1 MLVLNVILGL
11 TAIAWIIIGIK
22 THADWVVNI
31 FDQESRKIKNQQ
43 SAIEK
48 YGYQSI
54 TSLDVL
60 SPKKAFVF
68 GYWDESESNENQ
80 KEDIKT
86 GTSPLIFQL
95 VNGSLIAFTS
105 IAVLTFISRGLFT
118 GLGLL

>member
-1 MLVLNVILGL
+1 MFVLNVILGL
-11 TAIAWIIIGIK
+11 AAIAWIIIGIK

-43 SAIEK
+43 TAIEK

-68 GYWDESESNENQ
+68 GYWDETESNEKQ
-80 KEDIKT
+80 KEDLKV
-86 GTSPLIFQL
+86 GKSPLIFQL

-105 IAVLTFISRGLFT
+105 IAVLTVLSRGLFT
-118 GLGLL
+118 SIGLL

>member
-11 TAIAWIIIGIK
+11 SAIAWVIIGIK

-31 FDQESRKIKNQQ
+31 FDRESRKIKNQQ
-43 SAIEK
+43 TAIEK

-54 TSLDVL
+54 TTLDVL

-68 GYWDESESNENQ
+68 GYWDKAESNEKQ
-80 KEDIKT
+80 KDDIKI
-86 GTSPLIFQL
+86 GTSPLIFQF

-105 IAVLTFISRGLFT
+105 ITVLIVLSRGLLT
-118 GLGLL
+118 GMGLL

>member
-11 TAIAWIIIGIK
+11 SAIAWVIIGIK

-31 FDQESRKIKNQQ
+31 FDRESRKIKNQQ
-43 SAIEK
+43 TAIEK

-54 TSLDVL
+54 TTLDVL

-68 GYWDESESNENQ
+68 GYWDEAESNEKQ
-80 KEDIKT
+80 KDDIKI
-86 GTSPLIFQL
+86 GTSPLIFQF

-105 IAVLTFISRGLFT
+105 ITVLIVLSRGLLT
-118 GLGLL
+118 GMGLL

>member
-80 KEDIKT
+80 KKDIKT

-105 IAVLTFISRGLFT
+105 IAVLIVISRGLFT

>member
-11 TAIAWIIIGIK
+11 SAIAWVIIGIK

-43 SAIEK
+43 TAIEK

-54 TSLDVL
+54 TTLDVL

-68 GYWDESESNENQ
+68 GYWDEAESNEKQ
-80 KEDIKT
+80 KDDIKI
-86 GTSPLIFQL
+86 GTSPLIFQF

-105 IAVLTFISRGLFT
+105 ITVLIVISRGLLT
-118 GLGLL
+118 GMGLL

>member
-11 TAIAWIIIGIK
+11 TAIAWIVIGIK

-43 SAIEK
+43 IAIEK

-54 TSLDVL
+54 SSLNVL

-68 GYWDESESNENQ
+68 GYWDGTESNKKQ
-80 KEDIKT
+80 KEEVRIGK
-86 GTSPLIFQL
+86 SPLIFQI

-105 IAVLTFISRGLFT
+105 IAVLTILSRGLFT
-118 GLGLL
+118 GIGLL

>member
-11 TAIAWIIIGIK
+11 TAIAWIVIGIK

-43 SAIEK
+43 IAIEK

-54 TSLDVL
+54 SSLNVL

-68 GYWDESESNENQ
+68 GYWDGTESNKKQ
-80 KEDIKT
+80 KEEVRIGK
-86 GTSPLIFQL
+86 SPLIFQI

-105 IAVLTFISRGLFT
+105 IAVLTVLSRGLFT
-118 GLGLL
+118 GIGLL

>member
-11 TAIAWIIIGIK
+11 SAIAWVIIGIK

-43 SAIEK
+43 TAIEK

-54 TSLDVL
+54 TTLDVL

-68 GYWDESESNENQ
+68 GYWDEAEPNEKQ
-80 KEDIKT
+80 KDDIKI
-86 GTSPLIFQL
+86 GTSPLIFQF

-105 IAVLTFISRGLFT
+105 ITVLIVLSRGLLT
-118 GLGLL
+118 GMGLL

>member
-43 SAIEK
+43 TAIEK

-68 GYWDESESNENQ
+68 GYWDDEESNEKQ
-80 KEDIKT
+80 KEDLKIGK
-86 GTSPLIFQL
+86 SPLIFQL

-105 IAVLTFISRGLFT
+105 IAVLTVLSRGFFT
-118 GLGLL
+118 GIGLL

>member
-105 IAVLTFISRGLFT
+105 IAVLTVISRGLFT

>member
-105 IAVLTFISRGLFT
+105 IAVLTVISRGFFT

>member
-31 FDQESRKIKNQQ
+31 FDQETRKIKNQQ

-68 GYWDESESNENQ
+68 GYWDESESKETQ

-105 IAVLTFISRGLFT
+105 IAVLTVISRGLFT

>member
-43 SAIEK
+43 TAIEK
-48 YGYQSI
+48 YGYQSV

-68 GYWDESESNENQ
+68 GYWDGIDSNEKQ
-80 KEDIKT
+80 KEDVKV
-86 GTSPLIFQL
+86 GKSPLIFPI

-105 IAVLTFISRGLFT
+105 IAVLTVLSRGLFT
-118 GLGLL
+118 GIGLL

>member
-43 SAIEK
+43 TAIEK
-48 YGYQSI
+48 YGYQSV

-68 GYWDESESNENQ
+68 GYWDEPESNEQQ
-80 KEDIKT
+80 KGDLKV
-86 GTSPLIFQL
+86 GKSPLIFQL
-95 VNGSLIAFTS
+95 VNGSLVAFTS
-105 IAVLTFISRGLFT
+105 IAVLTVLSRGFFT
-118 GLGLL
+118 GIGLL

>member
-68 GYWDESESNENQ
+68 GYWDESESNKNQ

-105 IAVLTFISRGLFT
+105 IAVLTVISRGFFT

>member
-11 TAIAWIIIGIK
+11 SAIAWVIIGIK

-43 SAIEK
+43 TAIEK

-68 GYWDESESNENQ
+68 GYWDEVESNEKQ
-80 KEDIKT
+80 KDDIKV
-86 GTSPLIFQL
+86 GTSPLIFQF

-105 IAVLTFISRGLFT
+105 ITVLIVLSRGLLT
-118 GLGLL
+118 GMGLL

>member
-80 KEDIKT
+80 KEDINT

-105 IAVLTFISRGLFT
+105 IAVLTVISRGLFT

>member
-11 TAIAWIIIGIK
+11 TAITWIIIGIK

-43 SAIEK
+43 TAIEK
-48 YGYQSI
+48 YGYQSV

-68 GYWDESESNENQ
+68 GYWDGAESNEKQ
-80 KEDIKT
+80 KENVKV
-86 GTSPLIFQL
+86 GKSPLIFQI

-105 IAVLTFISRGLFT
+105 IAVLTVLSRGLFT

>member
-22 THADWVVNI
+22 THADWVVNV

-43 SAIEK
+43 TAIEK
-48 YGYQSI
+48 YGYQSV

-68 GYWDESESNENQ
+68 GYWDETESNEQQ
-80 KEDIKT
+80 KEDLKV
-86 GTSPLIFQL
+86 GKSPLIFQL
-95 VNGSLIAFTS
+95 VNGSLVAFTS
-105 IAVLTFISRGLFT
+105 IAVLTVLSRGFFT
-118 GLGLL
+118 GIGLL

>member
-11 TAIAWIIIGIK
+11 SAIAWVIIGIK

-31 FDQESRKIKNQQ
+31 FDQESRKIKNQRT
-43 SAIEK
+43 AIEK

-54 TSLDVL
+54 TTLDVL

-68 GYWDESESNENQ
+68 GYWDEAESNEKQ
-80 KEDIKT
+80 KDDIKI
-86 GTSPLIFQL
+86 GTSPLIFQF

-105 IAVLTFISRGLFT
+105 ITVLIVLSRGLLT
-118 GLGLL
+118 GMGLL

>member
-43 SAIEK
+43 TAIEK
-48 YGYQSI
+48 YGYQSV

-68 GYWDESESNENQ
+68 GYWDGTESNEKQ
-80 KEDIKT
+80 KENVKV
-86 GTSPLIFQL
+86 GKSPLIFQI

-105 IAVLTFISRGLFT
+105 IAVLTVLSRGLFT
-118 GLGLL
+118 GIGLL

>member
-95 VNGSLIAFTS
+95 VNRSLIAFTS
-105 IAVLTFISRGLFT
+105 IAVLTVISRGFFT

>member
-11 TAIAWIIIGIK
+11 TAIAWIVIGIK

-43 SAIEK
+43 TAIEK
-48 YGYQSI
+48 YGYQSV

-68 GYWDESESNENQ
+68 GYWDGTESNEGQ
-80 KEDIKT
+80 KEVVKV
-86 GTSPLIFQL
+86 GKSPLIFQI

-105 IAVLTFISRGLFT
+105 IAVLTILSRGLFT
-118 GLGLL
+118 GIGLL

>member
-22 THADWVVNI
+22 THADWIVNI

-43 SAIEK
+43 TAIEK
-48 YGYQSI
+48 YGYQSV

-68 GYWDESESNENQ
+68 GYWDGTESNEGQ
-80 KEDIKT
+80 KEVVKV
-86 GTSPLIFQL
+86 GKSPLIFQI

-105 IAVLTFISRGLFT
+105 IAVLTILSRGLFT
-118 GLGLL
+118 GIGLL

>member
-22 THADWVVNI
+22 THADWVVNV

-43 SAIEK
+43 TAIEK
-48 YGYQSI
+48 YGYQSV

-105 IAVLTFISRGLFT
+105 IAVLTVISRGLFT

>member
-43 SAIEK
+43 IAIEK
-48 YGYQSI
+48 YGYQSV

-68 GYWDESESNENQ
+68 GYWDGAESNKGQ
-80 KEDIKT
+80 KEDVEVGK
-86 GTSPLIFQL
+86 SPLIFQI

-105 IAVLTFISRGLFT
+105 IAVLTVLSRGLFT
-118 GLGLL
+118 GIGLL

>member
-43 SAIEK
+43 TAIEK
-48 YGYQSI
+48 YGYQSV

-68 GYWDESESNENQ
+68 GYWDGGESNEKQ
-80 KEDIKT
+80 KENVKV
-86 GTSPLIFQL
+86 GKSPLIFQI

-105 IAVLTFISRGLFT
+105 IAVLTVLSRGLFT
-118 GLGLL
+118 GIGLL

>member
-11 TAIAWIIIGIK
+11 AAIVWIIIGIK

-68 GYWDESESNENQ
+68 GYWDESESKETQ

-105 IAVLTFISRGLFT
+105 IAVLTVISRGLFT

>member
-43 SAIEK
+43 NAIEK
-48 YGYQSI
+48 YGYQSV

-68 GYWDESESNENQ
+68 GYWDGAESIEKQ
-80 KEDIKT
+80 KENVKV
-86 GTSPLIFQL
+86 GKSPLIFQI

-105 IAVLTFISRGLFT
+105 IAVLTVLSRGLFT
-118 GLGLL
+118 GIGLL

>member
-11 TAIAWIIIGIK
+11 SAIAWVIIGIK

-43 SAIEK
+43 TAIEK

-54 TSLDVL
+54 TTLDVL

-68 GYWDESESNENQ
+68 GYWDETESNEKQ
-80 KEDIKT
+80 KDDIKI
-86 GTSPLIFQL
+86 GTSPLIFQF

-105 IAVLTFISRGLFT
+105 ITVLIVLSRGLLT
-118 GLGLL
+118 GMGLL

>member
-68 GYWDESESNENQ
+68 GYWDESESKETQ

-105 IAVLTFISRGLFT
+105 IAVLTVISRGLFT

>member
-22 THADWVVNI
+22 THADWVVNV

-43 SAIEK
+43 TAIEK
-48 YGYQSI
+48 YGYQSV

-68 GYWDESESNENQ
+68 GYWDEAESIEGQ
-80 KEDIKT
+80 KEDVKV
-86 GTSPLIFQL
+86 GKSPLIFQL
-95 VNGSLIAFTS
+95 VNGSLVAFTS
-105 IAVLTFISRGLFT
+105 IAVLTVLSRGFFT
-118 GLGLL
+118 GIGLL